1 MSLEK
6 VNIRNGVLL
15 LMVIVAAATRLIH
28 WENMG
33 TWANVTPVG
42 AIALFGGTYFK
53 DRVKAYAVPLLT
65 LMISDVILNYV
76 YFQKFVLFYEGAGY
90 TYLAFAAMVTIG
102 IYMKK
107 INVKNVLLA
116 SLSSVLV
123 HWLITDIQ
131 PWLSAYPHTLFGYL
145 QCLVAAIPF
154 EKNLLLGNLV
164 FGALLFGGF
173 ELAKSK
179 YAVLRTAKNLAY

>member
-15 LMVIVAAATRLIH
+15 MMVIVAAATRLIH

-33 TWANVTPVG
+33 AWANVTPVG
-42 AIALFGGTYFK
+42 AIALFGGAYFK
-53 DRVKAYAVPLLT
+53 DKVKAYAVPLLT
-65 LMISDVILNYV
+65 LLISDVILNYL
-76 YFQKFVLFYEGAGY
+76 YYSKFVLFYEGAGY

-102 IYMKK
+102 VYMKK
-107 INVKNVLLA
+107 VNVQNVLLA
-116 SLSSVLV
+116 SLAAVLM

-131 PWLSAYPHTLFGYL
+131 PWLSAYPHTLMGYV

-154 EKNLLLGNLV
+154 EKNLLIGNLV
-164 FGALLFGGF
+164 FSALLFGGF

-179 YAVLRTAKNLAY
+179 YAVLRSPQNLAY